1 MSKKISFA
9 LIAALA
15 TTLALSGNAQA
26 APPPPSKK
34 AVAVK
39 KISAADAS
47 RLAEKPEENLSVID
61 GFVWSVEIDGSVRY
75 VDPSKVDRSITE
87 EVVIV
92 VEHTT
97 AGADGNYQLKLDR
110 DRAMSVLPKNCAK
123 NTQGKCRWVR
133 VLMAANN
140 KVGYV
145 RYVRPQSLVSTAD
158 IVNRLNAL
166 EVDKDTDKDG
176 LLDKVDQ
183 CPNEAGPSENKGCPD
198 KDTDKDGFVDRLDR
212 CPAEPGVAP
221 DGCPVK
227 TVAVEPAPT
236 PTAVTVPVAA
246 PAETPKTDNTLYGYL
261 RIGVLADIRYVA
273 PLGSS
278 DYASPLHRGADVGGR
293 LVVEYDRI
301 AASRWGLRTNVGAGF
316 HPYVFGQANLVSTN
330 SATVVWDVQAMYHIA
345 RTVTVAIGPGVIATH
360 LASDGARQIIAGVG
374 RLSVRYAPAQKKGL
388 YADLGLGLGGGHN
401 TERGYPERDVFV
413 VETGIG
419 VGYAL
424 PVKFPF

>member
-1 MSKKISFA
+1 
-9 LIAALA
+9 
-15 TTLALSGNAQA
+15 
-26 APPPPSKK
+26 
-34 AVAVK
+34 
-39 KISAADAS
+39 
-47 RLAEKPEENLSVID
+47 
-61 GFVWSVEIDGSVRY
+61 
-75 VDPSKVDRSITE
+75 
-87 EVVIV
+87 
-92 VEHTT
+92 
-97 AGADGNYQLKLDR
+97 
-110 DRAMSVLPKNCAK
+110 
-123 NTQGKCRWVR
+123 
-133 VLMAANN
+133 
-140 KVGYV
+140 
-145 RYVRPQSLVSTAD
+145 
-158 IVNRLNAL
+158 
-166 EVDKDTDKDG
+166 
-176 LLDKVDQ
+176 
-183 CPNEAGPSENKGCPD
+183 
-198 KDTDKDGFVDRLDR
+198 
-212 CPAEPGVAP
+212 
-221 DGCPVK
+221 
-227 TVAVEPAPT
+227 
-236 PTAVTVPVAA
+236 VAA